1 MIILPPEV
9 SRQGR
14 TGQGRTGQGRP
25 DPEDPAGTGG
35 PAGRHPDVMSHRRL
49 AWSIWAGTGTLIV
62 TAVAGLINYEFGH
75 RILLAVLTFVIAVSV
90 GTITGLIIYY
100 APGPHR
106 HIRSARHAAEGMAGD
121 NRPAGGAAGDGGTP
135 EPATVASQGRGL
147 IWSVRAAG
155 LGLAGLAALVGISYG
170 VGREFAR
177 GALPG
182 LVSTLIAVAV
192 VVAVWPLWQLLRPWA
207 RRLRQ
212 LRPDWPLRPR
222 RRAGHDRAA
231 AVNGPDGAKGRGL
244 YPSARV
250 VMACVLMA
258 AAVITGAELGLT
270 VRAAA
275 CPAPVELR
283 VLTSQEDLAA
293 IQAAIPA
300 FEQAEPRYV
309 GSPCFAVQLTAY
321 APYDAPDAMQMAT
334 AFDSGW
340 NSDALSSIGPEP
352 DIWIPD
358 STAEVDAVRSTLPS
372 GGPALGQPRPIGFSP
387 VVVAIP
393 DQLVAADSLDGLAQG
408 QSWSTLYTDFTH
420 LGIRLALPNPGLS
433 ETGLFEIAALYGAIG
448 PSARRHIEA
457 SGNFPLDSQS
467 LLCEASQ
474 AKGQPGAAA
483 HTAYLVSEAAMADYN
498 YSIHDPAED
507 VCPTPGTVQP
517 LRAFYPTGTAT
528 LDFPFTT
535 VNWGGNQDQQR
546 RRYEDD
552 FYHYLTDPA
561 GGSVLAG
568 QGLRPP
574 DCGTEGTIATQYGIA
589 EFDSSCENPQ
599 TPSAATTTSALNDF
613 NHALPNANILIGIDD
628 SGPMKPDLAQVTSA
642 VEAVFG
648 QSNPPVGSGDHFGIW
663 ELPGSGGAT
672 DAPLVNFEPVTPAN
686 LHQVGEQLTGI
697 TAHSHS
703 ADYDMLIGAAHHVLY
718 AQPPVLPGA
727 GTPPVDSVVL
737 LTDGDGYSGHD
748 PDGGTPARV
757 QTLFT
762 SPTFGESRIALY
774 IIAFGPAGC
783 TPTFLNL
790 AEATHGGCYPADGGD
805 PRQLLQQALDQI
817 TGGE

>member
-1 MIILPPEV
+1 MSDNSVPG
-9 SRQGR
+9 SGA
-14 TGQGRTGQGRP
+14 GQGHP
-25 DPEDPAGTGG
+25 DPEDSAGTGR
-35 PAGRHPDVMSHRRL
+35 PAERHPDVMSHRRL
-49 AWSIWAGTGTLIV
+49 AWSIWAGTGTIIV
-62 TAVAGLINYEFGH
+62 TAVAGLIVYEFGH
-75 RILLAVLTFVIAVSV
+75 GILPGVLTFVIAVSV

-100 APGPHR
+100 APGLHR
-106 HIRSARHAAEGMAGD
+106 HIWSARQHAAEATAGD
-121 NRPAGGAAGDGGTP
+121 NRPEAGAADDGGTR
-135 EPATVASQGRGL
+135 EPDAVASQGRGL
-147 IWSVRAAG
+147 IWSVRAGG
-155 LGLAGLAALVGISYG
+155 LGLAGLAALAGISYG

-192 VVAVWPLWQLLRPWA
+192 VVAVRPLWQLLRSWS

-212 LRPDWPLRPR
+212 LHPDRPPRPR
-222 RRAGHDRAA
+222 RRGRHDRAA
-231 AVNGPDGAKGRGL
+231 AKNGPDGAKGRSL

-250 VMACVLMA
+250 VMACVLMTG
-258 AAVITGAELGLT
+258 AVITGAELGLT
-270 VRAAA
+270 VRAAT
-275 CPAPVELR
+275 CPVPVELR

-300 FEQAEPRYV
+300 FEQVEPQYV

-321 APYDAPDAMQMAT
+321 APYDAPDAAQMAT

-340 NSDALSSIGPEP
+340 NSDALSGIGPEP

-372 GGPALGQPRPIGFSP
+372 GGPALGQPRSIGYSP
-387 VVVAIP
+387 VVVAVP

-433 ETGLFEIAALYGAIG
+433 ETGLFEIAALNGAIS
-448 PSARRHIEA
+448 PSGRRHIEA

-474 AKGQPGAAA
+474 ATGQPGGAT

-517 LRAFYPTGTAT
+517 LQAFYPTGTAT

-552 FYHYLTDPA
+552 FYNYLTDPA
-561 GGSVLAG
+561 GGGSVLAS
-568 QGLRPP
+568 QGLRSPG
-574 DCGTEGTIATQYGIA
+574 CGTGGTITTQYGIA

-599 TPSAATTTSALNDF
+599 TPSAATTTLALNAF
-613 NHALPNANILIGIDD
+613 NQALPDANILIGIDD

-648 QSNPPVGSGDHFGIW
+648 RSNPPVGSGDHFGIW
-663 ELPGSGGAT
+663 ELPGSSGAI
-672 DAPLVNFEPVTPAN
+672 DAPLVNFEPVTLAN
-686 LHQVGEQLTGI
+686 LYQVGKQLTRI

-703 ADYDMLIGAAHHVLY
+703 ADYDMLIDAANHVLY

-762 SPTFGESRIALY
+762 SPPFGESRIALY
-774 IIAFGPAGC
+774 IVAFGPAGC

>member
-1 MIILPPEV
+1 MSDNSAPG
-9 SRQGR
+9 SGA
-14 TGQGRTGQGRP
+14 GQGRTGEGRP

-727 GTPPVDSVVL
+727 GTPPVNSVVL

-762 SPTFGESRIALY
+762 SPLFGESRIALY

>member
-1 MIILPPEV
+1 
-9 SRQGR
+9 
-14 TGQGRTGQGRP
+14 
-25 DPEDPAGTGG
+25 
-35 PAGRHPDVMSHRRL
+35 MSHRRL

-340 NSDALSSIGPEP
+340 NSDALSGIGPEP

-568 QGLRPP
+568 QGLRSP

-762 SPTFGESRIALY
+762 SPIFGESRIALY

>member
-1 MIILPPEV
+1 MSDNSVPG
-9 SRQGR
+9 SGA
-14 TGQGRTGQGRP
+14 GQGRTGEGRP

-49 AWSIWAGTGTLIV
+49 ARSIWARTGTIIV
-62 TAVAGLINYEFGH
+62 TAVAGLIVYEFSHG
-75 RILLAVLTFVIAVSV
+75 ILPGVLTFVIAVSV

-106 HIRSARHAAEGMAGD
+106 HIRSARHAAEGMADD

-135 EPATVASQGRGL
+135 EPATVVSQGRGL

-192 VVAVWPLWQLLRPWA
+192 VVAVRPLWQLLRPWA

-222 RRAGHDRAA
+222 RRGGHDRAA
-231 AVNGPDGAKGRGL
+231 AANGRDGAKGRGV

-358 STAEVDAVRSTLPS
+358 STAEVDAVRSALPS
-372 GGPALGQPRPIGFSP
+372 GGPALGQPRSIGYSP

-408 QSWSTLYTDFTH
+408 QSWGTLYTDFTH

-433 ETGLFEIAALYGAIG
+433 ETGLFEIAALYGAID

-474 AKGQPGAAA
+474 AKGQPGEAA

-589 EFDSSCENPQ
+589 EFDSSCEDPQ

-663 ELPGSGGAT
+663 ELPGSGGTT

-748 PDGGTPARV
+748 LDGGTPARV

-762 SPTFGESRIALY
+762 SPPFGESRIALY

>member
-1 MIILPPEV
+1 
-9 SRQGR
+9 
-14 TGQGRTGQGRP
+14 
-25 DPEDPAGTGG
+25 
-35 PAGRHPDVMSHRRL
+35 MSHRRL

-106 HIRSARHAAEGMAGD
+106 HIRSARHAAEGMACD

-231 AVNGPDGAKGRGL
+231 AANGPDGAKGRSL

-340 NSDALSSIGPEP
+340 NSDALSGIGPEP

-433 ETGLFEIAALYGAIG
+433 ETGLFEIAALYGAIS

-507 VCPTPGTVQP
+507 VCPTLGTVQP

-568 QGLRPP
+568 QGLRSP

>member
-1 MIILPPEV
+1 MSDNSVPG
-9 SRQGR
+9 SGA
-14 TGQGRTGQGRP
+14 GQGRTGEGRP
-25 DPEDPAGTGG
+25 DPEDPAGTGR

-62 TAVAGLINYEFGH
+62 TAVAGLINYEIGH

-340 NSDALSSIGPEP
+340 NSDALSGIGPEP

-474 AKGQPGAAA
+474 AKGQPGEAA

-568 QGLRPP
+568 QGLRSP

>member
-1 MIILPPEV
+1 MSDNSVPG
-9 SRQGR
+9 SGA
-14 TGQGRTGQGRP
+14 GQGRR
-25 DPEDPAGTGG
+25 DPEHPAGTGG

-49 AWSIWAGTGTLIV
+49 AWSIWAGTGTIIV
-62 TAVAGLINYEFGH
+62 TATAGLINYEFGH
-75 RILLAVLTFVIAVSV
+75 GILLGVLTFVIAVSV

-106 HIRSARHAAEGMAGD
+106 HIRSARHAAEGMTGD

-192 VVAVWPLWQLLRPWA
+192 VVAVRPLWQLLRPWS

-222 RRAGHDRAA
+222 RRHGHDGAA
-231 AVNGPDGAKGRGL
+231 AISEPDGAKGRSL

-250 VMACVLMA
+250 VMACVLMT

-358 STAEVDAVRSTLPS
+358 STAEVDAVRSTLTS
-372 GGPALGQPRPIGFSP
+372 GGPALGQPRSIGYSP

-393 DQLVAADSLDGLAQG
+393 DQLVAADSLDGLEQG

-474 AKGQPGAAA
+474 AKGQRGEAA

-568 QGLRPP
+568 QGLRSP

-663 ELPGSGGAT
+663 ELPGSGGT
-672 DAPLVNFEPVTPAN
+672 THAPLVNFEPVTPAN

-748 PDGGTPARV
+748 PDGGTPAQV

-762 SPTFGESRIALY
+762 SPPFGESRIALY

>member
-1 MIILPPEV
+1 MSDNSVPG
-9 SRQGR
+9 SGA
-14 TGQGRTGQGRP
+14 GQGRTGEGRP
-25 DPEDPAGTGG
+25 DPEDPAGTGR

-474 AKGQPGAAA
+474 AKGQPGEAA

>member
-1 MIILPPEV
+1 MSDNSAPG
-9 SRQGR
+9 SGA
-14 TGQGRTGQGRP
+14 GQGRTGEGRP
-25 DPEDPAGTGG
+25 DPEDPAGTGR

-433 ETGLFEIAALYGAIG
+433 ETGLFEIAALYGAIS

-474 AKGQPGAAA
+474 AKGQPGEAA

-568 QGLRPP
+568 QGLRSP

-727 GTPPVDSVVL
+727 GTPPVNSVVL

>member
-1 MIILPPEV
+1 MSDNSVPGSE
-9 SRQGR
+9 
-14 TGQGRTGQGRP
+14 TGEGRP
-25 DPEDPAGTGG
+25 DPEDSAGPEG
-35 PAGRHPDVMSHRRL
+35 PVERHTDMMSRRRL
-49 AWSIWAGTGTLIV
+49 ALSIWAGTGTIIV
-62 TAVAGLINYEFGH
+62 TATAGLIVYEFGH
-75 RILLAVLTFVIAVSV
+75 GILSGVLTFVIAVSV

-100 APGPHR
+100 APGRHR
-106 HIRSARHAAEGMAGD
+106 HIRSPRQHAAEGTPEGSA
-121 NRPAGGAAGDGGTP
+121 DGGETR
-135 EPATVASQGRGL
+135 EPSSQGRGL

-155 LGLAGLAALVGISYG
+155 LGLAGLAALAGISYG
-170 VGREFAR
+170 VGREFDR

-192 VVAVWPLWQLLRPWA
+192 VVAVRPLWRLLRSWS

-212 LRPDWPLRPR
+212 LRPGWPLRPR
-222 RRAGHDRAA
+222 RRDGHHRAA
-231 AVNGPDGAKGRGL
+231 ASSGPDEAKGRSL

-250 VMACVLMA
+250 VMACVLMTV
-258 AAVITGAELGLT
+258 AVITGAELGLT
-270 VRAAA
+270 VRAAT

-309 GSPCFAVQLTAY
+309 GSACFAVQLTAY
-321 APYDAPDAMQMAT
+321 APYDAPNAAQLAT

-372 GGPALGQPRPIGFSP
+372 GGRALGQPRPIGYSP

-393 DQLVAADSLDGLAQG
+393 DQLVTADSLDSLEQG

-448 PSARRHIEA
+448 PSARRQIEA
-457 SGNFPLDSQS
+457 SGNFPPDSQS

-474 AKGQPGAAA
+474 AEGQPGGAA
-483 HTAYLVSEAAMADYN
+483 HTVYLVSEAAMADYN

-517 LRAFYPTGTAT
+517 MQAFYPTGTDT

-552 FYHYLTDPA
+552 FYDYLTDPA
-561 GGSVLAG
+561 GGGSALAN
-568 QGLRPP
+568 QGLRSP
-574 DCGTEGTIATQYGIA
+574 DCGTRGTIAPQYGIA
-589 EFDSSCENPQ
+589 EFDSSCENPL

-613 NHALPNANILIGIDD
+613 NQALPDANVLIGIDD
-628 SGPMKPDLAQVTSA
+628 SGPMKPDLAQITSA
-642 VEAVFG
+642 VEAVLG
-648 QSNPPVGSGDHFGIW
+648 QSNSPVGSGDHFGIW
-663 ELPGSGGAT
+663 ELPGSSGAT
-672 DAPLVNFEPVTPAN
+672 DTPLVSFEPVTPGN

-703 ADYDMLIGAAHHVLY
+703 ADYDMLTAAANHVLY
-718 AQPPVLPGA
+718 AQPLVLPGA
-727 GTPPVDSVVL
+727 GTPPINSVVL

-748 PDGGTPARV
+748 PDGGTPAQV

-762 SPTFGESRIALY
+762 TPRFGESRIALY

-790 AEATHGGCYPADGGD
+790 AEVTHGGCYPADGGD
-805 PRQLLQQALDQI
+805 PRQLLKQALDQI
-817 TGGE
+817 TGGG